1 MLIELARREIP
12 FESERTVRV
21 FYDGQEV
28 GMHRLDLVVGER
40 LVVELKAVRS
50 FLTVHFDVVRSYM
63 KAIDLDSGLLLNF
76 GTMPLGIRK
85 VFPSRPSRFP
95 S

>member
-1 MLIELARREIP
+1 M
-12 FESERTVRV
+12 
-21 FYDGQEV
+21 FYDSQEV
-28 GMHRLDLVVGER
+28 GMHRLDLVVDER

-50 FLTVHFDVVRSYM
+50 FMTVHFDVVRSYM
-63 KAIDLDSGLLLNF
+63 KAIDLDSGLLLSF

-85 VFPSRPSRFP
+85 VFPSRPNRFP